1 MGSIGSINLDVAWK
15 LNSLRRGISASASA
29 SASGDGV
36 ALLFGGMWQDW
47 RILLKMS
54 RIQELEE
61 FRRKTQ
67 SALKTKYRY
76 TIATGTGSDTATGTG
91 TDTNSSS

>member
-1 MGSIGSINLDVAWK
+1 
-15 LNSLRRGISASASA
+15 
-29 SASGDGV
+29 
-36 ALLFGGMWQDW
+36 MWQDW